1 MEGLYFYL
9 ILATTS
15 CNLAFYIL
23 ADSGIACCIWL
34 MDRIK
39 TMYFGWQ
46 IEVWKSTFWN
56 CLHTWTEWKN
66 CYHLDIKKIRRGEA
80 FGVTHSL
87 WCNVA
92 FCSAEIFSTFAFFK
106 ETKEGRRRD
115 GVSLSLWWN
124 SIGASEP
131 LSAGGIFA
139 LGNTVGKT
147 VGFKDRGLAWA
158 WSLRHPL
165 VTLPLCHFSTFSNPS
180 CGKRQST
187 TASGCH
193 QYHSATYLQ
202 AQTW

>member
-1 MEGLYFYL
+1 M
-9 ILATTS
+9 TP
-15 CNLAFYIL
+15 
-23 ADSGIACCIWL
+23 
-34 MDRIK
+34 
-39 TMYFGWQ
+39 
-46 IEVWKSTFWN
+46 
-56 CLHTWTEWKN
+56 
-66 CYHLDIKKIRRGEA
+66 
-80 FGVTHSL
+80 SL

-124 SIGASEP
+124 FIGASEP
-131 LSAGGIFA
+131 PSAGGIFA

-165 VTLPLCHFSTFSNPS
+165 ITLPLCHFSTFSNPS

-202 AQTW
+202 AQTWPNGQGHQLTTILLFLVPLMLLVISHGRPQLLSVY